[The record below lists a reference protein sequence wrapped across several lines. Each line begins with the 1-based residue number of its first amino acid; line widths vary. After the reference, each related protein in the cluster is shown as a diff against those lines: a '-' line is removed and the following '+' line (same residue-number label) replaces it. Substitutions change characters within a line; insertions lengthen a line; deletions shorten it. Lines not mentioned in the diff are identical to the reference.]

1 MIYSDRNCNYPHPS
15 FATWWL
21 TQFRR
26 WGMVK
31 GAPDYAGV
39 TKRVMRPDIY
49 MEAMKEMGV
58 TPKVAPLTKFAF
70 WDGVPFDAANP
81 EKYARSFPI
90 NVSSD
95 DEDSQQGVTAFAQG
109 SDPS

>member
-1 MIYSDRNCNYPHPS
+1 MIYSDRNCNYPQPA

-31 GAPDYAGV
+31 GAPDYAGIS
-39 TKRVMRPDIY
+39 KRVMRPDIY

-58 TPKVAPLTKFAF
+58 TPKVAPVTKWTL
-70 WDGVPFDAANP
+70 WDGVAFDAANP
-81 EKYARSFPI
+81 EKYALSFPI
-90 NVSSD
+90 NSVV
-95 DEDSQQGVTAFAQG
+95 G
-109 SDPS
+109 